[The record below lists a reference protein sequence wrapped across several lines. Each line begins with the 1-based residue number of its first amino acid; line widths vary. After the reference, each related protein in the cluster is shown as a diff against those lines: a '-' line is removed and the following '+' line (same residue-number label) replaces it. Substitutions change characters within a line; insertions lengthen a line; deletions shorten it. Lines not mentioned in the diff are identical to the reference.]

1 MPSTLALGAWPGPT
15 GLDPVAY
22 YTEFLEQFQ
31 FHLPTGVLPSRSDD
45 ILGSYTGEL
54 QVVADST
61 GMQVKVSQGR
71 CQIKGV
77 FAKIKDADVSGGIFT
92 LGPFTNADATN
103 PRIDRVVLRAN
114 LSTGAI
120 TLQILAGTAAATP
133 QPAAV
138 TQNNSTWDLPL
149 AQVYIPAASATIAPY
164 QVMDERVYAA
174 TPAALA
180 DARPIE
186 NPIVNGG
193 MGVWNGTF
201 PVASAANGAVG
212 AEMFVYLKS
221 GSGVHDLI
229 QSNDVPAGTTT
240 SIEPYSTHLDVT
252 TASASPAAGDYYRYE
267 HRIEGR
273 RVNPLAARGFTLPFW
288 VNAAKVGYH
297 AVSFFNSGNDR
308 GGVCEYFVE
317 TAGTW
322 LLKWIRVPS
331 VYLAPG
337 GGSWDYQSGVGLRL
351 SWTLAAGS
359 TFRAPTTYQ
368 PGTWGSTQYFATPKT
383 VNEMDNT
390 ANNFKLAMVG
400 RMTAG
405 GLILPFAPHVDEP
418 GLCKRY
424 YERLYPSA
432 TGSVTNTHA
441 FGNYFTYS
449 APKRAAPTITKVGTF
464 TVINCGQPSSIVRAA
479 GFSDLAG
486 IEVIATANATGNAFF
501 GPAADGS
508 AYFEI
513 NGRL

>member
-31 FHLPTGVLPSRSDD
+31 FHLPTGVLPSRTDD

-120 TLQILAGTAAATP
+120 TLQILAGTPATTP
-133 QPAAV
+133 QPAAL
-138 TQNNSTWDLPL
+138 TQTNATWDLSL

-180 DARPIE
+180 DARSIE

-221 GSGVHDLI
+221 GSGVHALI
-229 QSNDVPAGTTT
+229 QSSDVPAAGLTTG
-240 SIEPYSTHLDVT
+240 IEPFSSHLDVT
-252 TASASPAAGDYYRYE
+252 TTAAAPAAGDFYFYE
-267 HRIEGR
+267 TRIEGR
-273 RVNPLAARGFTLPFW
+273 RFKALAPRGFTLPFW
-288 VNAAKVGYH
+288 VTAAKVGYH
-297 AVSFFNSGNDR
+297 AVAVVNSASNLSC
-308 GGVCEYFVE
+308 VCEYFVE
-317 TAGTW
+317 TADTW
-322 LLKWIRVPS
+322 LLKWIRVPPNTG
-331 VYLAPG
+331 LG
-337 GGSWDYQSGVGLRL
+337 GTWDYQSGIGLRVVWPL
-351 SWTLAAGS
+351 VTGS
-359 TFRAPTTYQ
+359 TFKAPTTHQ
-368 PGTWGSTQYFATPKT
+368 AGTWTSSGYYTTQKT
-383 VNEMDNT
+383 VNEMDST

-405 GLILPFAPHVDEP
+405 GLILPYAPQVDEP
-418 GLCKRY
+418 GLCRRY
-424 YERLYPSA
+424 YERLYPSMA
-432 TGSVTNTHA
+432 GRANSGDTVSYYIQYGA
-441 FGNYFTYS
+441 
-449 APKRAAPTITKVGTF
+449 AKRAAPTITKVGTF
-464 TVINCGQPSSIVRAA
+464 SVLSCSQPVAAARAP
-479 GFSDLAG
+479 GISDLVG
-486 IEVIATANATGNAFF
+486 IEIATGATATTNYAYT
-501 GPAADGS
+501 PAADGS
-508 AYFEI
+508 SYFEI
-513 NGRL
+513 NSRL